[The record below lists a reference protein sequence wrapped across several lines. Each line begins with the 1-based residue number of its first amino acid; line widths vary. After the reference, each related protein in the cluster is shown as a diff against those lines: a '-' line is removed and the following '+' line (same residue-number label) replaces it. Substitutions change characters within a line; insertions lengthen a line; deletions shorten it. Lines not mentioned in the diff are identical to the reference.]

1 MSVNNQYQ
9 ADRNTFMARAQKD
22 GLNIQQIQQQAISK
36 LPGNATQQQKD
47 DAIEKATLEAVQK
60 TGDSTLAQNY
70 QQLQND
76 HAEQLKKGPPAG
88 GKKQEDPIDKVIAEG
103 QKATVGEIKSCLA
116 DIDQKDPR
124 KAKLQTMLTQA
135 QEREKKGKEGH
146 GNGPESP
153 TQSAWQP
160 PQSPDFFAGSGNVLN
175 FMS

>member
-1 MSVNNQYQ
+1 MSVNSQYQ
-9 ADRNTFMARAQKD
+9 ADRSAFMAQAQKD
-22 GLNIQQIQQQAISK
+22 GLNIQQIQQQAIGK

-47 DAIEKATLEAVQK
+47 DAIQTATLEAVQK

-88 GKKQEDPIDKVIAEG
+88 GKKEEDPVDKVIAEG
-103 QKATVGEIKSCLA
+103 QKATVGEIKTCLSGL
-116 DIDQKDPR
+116 DPKDKR
-124 KAKLQTMLTQA
+124 KFKLETMLTQA

-146 GNGPESP
+146 DSGQNGP

-160 PQSPDFFAGSGNVLN
+160 PPPSFGTGAGSVLN